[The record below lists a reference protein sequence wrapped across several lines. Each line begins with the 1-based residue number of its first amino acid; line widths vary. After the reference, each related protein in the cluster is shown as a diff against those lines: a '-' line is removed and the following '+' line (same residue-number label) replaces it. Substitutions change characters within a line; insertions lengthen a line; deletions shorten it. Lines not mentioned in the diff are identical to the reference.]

1 MIYRL
6 NSDGYGQV
14 SNSVALPQVSGVAV
28 KRFFWGSGNA
38 RVNIKGCDRSVM
50 GPNDRYLSSSGRCV
64 RVSNHWVE
72 LRLWAMAQ

>member
-28 KRFFWGSGNA
+28 KRFFGA
-38 RVNIKGCDRSVM
+38 AAT
-50 GPNDRYLSSSGRCV
+50 P
-64 RVSNHWVE
+64 E
-72 LRLWAMAQ
+72 

>member
-28 KRFFWGSGNA
+28 KRFFGQWQRQSEHQGMQSVCNWTQ
-38 RVNIKGCDRSVM
+38 RS
-50 GPNDRYLSSSGRCV
+50 LSK
-64 RVSNHWVE
+64 
-72 LRLWAMAQ
+72 